1 MKPTCYGT
9 AELVLEEATRRF
21 APLLRVSGDK
31 EQAFKDL
38 CSRVDPLI
46 DSFGCVALEV
56 NVDEETTDISLSLI
70 SQDLVLEHGRDNPF
84 FRIVASQDVKA
95 VVFKA
100 EEDELVTTFVLPGIW
115 EKVL

>member
-9 AELVLEEATRRF
+9 AELVLEEATKRF
-21 APLLRVSGDK
+21 APLLRVSK
-31 EQAFKDL
+31 EKELAFKDL

-56 NVDEETTDISLSLI
+56 NVNEETTDISLSLI
-70 SQDLVLEHGRDNPF
+70 SPDIVMENGRSHPF
-84 FRIVASQDVKA
+84 FRIVASDGVKA

-100 EEDELVTTFVLPGIW
+100 EGDELVTTFVLPGIW

>member
-21 APLLRVSGDK
+21 APLLRVSKEK
-31 EQAFKDL
+31 EQVFKDL
-38 CSRVDPLI
+38 CSEVDPLI
-46 DSFGCVALEV
+46 DSFGCVALECSV
-56 NVDEETTDISLSLI
+56 NEETTDISLNLI
-70 SQDLVLEHGRDNPF
+70 SPDVVMENGRSHPF
-84 FRIVASQDVKA
+84 FKIATSENVKA

-115 EKVL
+115 ERVL